1 MTSLLEKTARA
12 VVTSHVPDTEAAS
25 IPNNSTTWW
34 WTEENLTDRFGSI
47 DSAAPAFEP
56 ATFADATIQGV
67 SYISAGRFACFKPV
81 GLTSIVDAAADNV
94 ARSDLSHLSGSW
106 RSSVRGGSRRLM
118 KFELLEQAAKQLT
131 RLIASG
137 GVRANQDQ
145 LRNVGTFVTSFVV
158 DGGPSPQ
165 IAATEFGAVEVAW
178 VVGKSAVGAIFD
190 DEGSYSVWAQ
200 DWKGDELFDL
210 DLEDAMSTGLQETIA
225 AQLCEMSTRVRLA
238 IPAV

>member
-12 VVTSHVPDTEAAS
+12 IVTSHVQDTEAAS
-25 IPNNSTTWW
+25 IPNNATIWW
-34 WTEENLTDRFGSI
+34 RTEGNLADRFSSI

-56 ATFADATIQGV
+56 AIFAHAVIQGV
-67 SYISAGRFACFKPV
+67 CYINVGRFAYSEPV

-94 ARSDLSHLSGSW
+94 ARSNLSHLSGSW

-118 KFELLEQAAKQLT
+118 KFELLEQAGKQLA

-145 LRNVGTFVTSFVV
+145 LRNVTTFVTSFVA

-190 DEGSYSVWAQ
+190 DNGSYSVWAQ
-200 DWKGDELFDL
+200 DWNGDELFDL
-210 DLEDAMSTGLQETIA
+210 DLQDAMPTELQETIA